1 MYRVY
6 LVFLILMVTSLN
18 AIKTILYVTSTPTK
32 PLCQENN
39 TIILT
44 DINNTKKSIFTIQ
57 SAIREKID
65 SKEQVVLIAEN
76 YDAIL
81 LATAQAN
88 LLPYYRKNIRGLVL
102 KEPKELDL
110 KAMDWYWSKCVVM
123 DFNQTRRKT
132 FKEAFEKNGIE
143 YKLVASNTPLE
154 VEKWFPKELKC
165 KVEPKKVV
173 KKPDHYG
180 AILHLGFG
188 QILYE
193 PKDELVEK
201 SSDYGFDERQKYTVF
216 YKKNSTKNPLFI
228 YVHGGDWKSGD
239 REDSFGL
246 CQQYAD
252 RGYTAVSVNYRFLDL
267 PKVGMQ
273 EMLEDVR
280 EAIKNVMES
289 VKSYKGDKSKTIVM
303 ADRAGA
309 MLSYMALS
317 KLPKGYQPKRVV
329 FYAIPTDFGLFSK
342 ERQKELSG
350 IEDEE
355 NLTKWIEKYSPLSAQ
370 NLEAYTPPT
379 LVIQNLDD
387 NITVPKHLED
397 LEVQSVIHNNNI
409 RSLWIEENLESKYQ
423 DITSQIDNFI
433 Q

>member
-1 MYRVY
+1 MYKIY
-6 LVFLILMVTSLN
+6 LFLIILSFFSN
-18 AIKTILYVTSTPTK
+18 ATTLCVTSTPTK
-32 PLCQENN
+32 PLCQEKNN

-44 DINNTKKSIFTIQ
+44 DINNTKESIFSIQ

-65 SKEQVVLIAEN
+65 NREQVILIGEKQ
-76 YDAIL
+76 DAIL
-81 LATAQAN
+81 LAIAQAN
-88 LLPYYRKNIRGLVL
+88 LLPYYRKNIKGLVL
-102 KEPKELDL
+102 KEPKNIDL
-110 KAMDWYWSKCVVM
+110 KQMDWYWSKCVVM
-123 DFNQTRRKT
+123 DSNQIRRKT

-143 YKLVASNTPLE
+143 YKFVTSDIPLE
-154 VEKWFPKELKC
+154 LEKWFPVELKC
-165 KVEPKKVV
+165 KVEPKQVV
-173 KKPDHYG
+173 KKPDYYG

-188 QILYE
+188 QILYQ
-193 PKDELVEK
+193 PKGELVEK
-201 SSDYGFDERQKYTVF
+201 SSDYGFDKRQKYTVF
-216 YKKNSTKNPLFI
+216 YKKDSTKNPLFI
-228 YVHGGDWKSGD
+228 YVHGGDWKSGA

-252 RGYTAVSVNYRFLDL
+252 RGYTAVSINYRLLDL

-273 EMLEDVR
+273 EMVEDVR

-289 VKSYKGDKSKTIVM
+289 AKSYKGDREKTIIM

-350 IEDEE
+350 IEDEA
-355 NLTKWIEKYSPLSAQ
+355 NLTRWIEKYSPLSAQ
-370 NLEAYTPPT
+370 NLEAYTPST
-379 LVIQNLDD
+379 LVIQELDD
-387 NITVPKHLED
+387 NITAPKHLED

-409 RSLWIEENLESKYQ
+409 RSLWVEESLESKYQ